1 MRRRIMPGAARRA
14 SRGELPA
21 ASPRSAGPSPV
32 RLNDRGFRSFINVMR
47 SGGWG
52 GAHGAVRAFLLAG
65 ALTWGGVAIGTDIV
79 KEPRGVIDF
88 RDPARGPAWTSVD
101 DRVMGGVSASQIAM
115 TPEGLVF
122 SGVVSLAHG
131 GGFAS
136 IRAQPRAY
144 DLTGA
149 IAFVLRVRGDGRTY
163 KFGLRTD
170 DAFDGVRYQARFATR
185 AGEWL
190 EVVLPVADFQP
201 TFRGRP
207 ADAPPLDPARIRG
220 FGLLI
225 ADRQAGPFRLAIES
239 IQARF

>member
-1 MRRRIMPGAARRA
+1 
-14 SRGELPA
+14 
-21 ASPRSAGPSPV
+21 
-32 RLNDRGFRSFINVMR
+32 
-47 SGGWG
+47 
-52 GAHGAVRAFLLAG
+52 
-65 ALTWGGVAIGTDIV
+65 
-79 KEPRGVIDF
+79 
-88 RDPARGPAWTSVD
+88 
-101 DRVMGGVSASQIAM
+101 MGGVSASQIAM

-149 IAFVLRVRGDGRTY
+149 IAFVLRVRGDGRTD

-220 FGLLI
+220 LGLLI
-225 ADRQAGPFRLAIES
+225 ADRQAVSVPVGDRVDPGAVLSKAAATRPLQRFASLHIMLRLLGDFRDILDRLQDFHRCVPLIGQVADQEQQGLHSFEVAHGFPAHRLVSMKQRPLPIRETGV
-239 IQARF
+239 ADR